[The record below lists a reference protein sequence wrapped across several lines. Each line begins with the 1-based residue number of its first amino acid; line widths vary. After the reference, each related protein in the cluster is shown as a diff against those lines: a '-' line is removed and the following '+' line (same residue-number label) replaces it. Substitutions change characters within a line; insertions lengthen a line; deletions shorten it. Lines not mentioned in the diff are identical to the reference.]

1 MDSSKKK
8 AFQGKKLQLG
18 GAPRLDRR
26 NASKNID
33 YDVVPTD
40 SPGSWCSSSS
50 PSSDLCTN
58 LRTSRSLDI
67 MPSVYS
73 NQTSFRIG
81 GSVEGEVDLLYSR
94 LGLSGPEDF
103 SIPVAAWEARK
114 ARSNS
119 DLLPRSRIIDQVQL
133 DASPLGELDLEVNEN
148 REDQTQLL
156 DLPKDEGKEKDE
168 HTTTV
173 HEKHEEVAKVAPLSP
188 RKGGGNGIRG
198 IRPPVLSPPLPI
210 LAPQVLGALAPPP
223 VMRTLTEE
231 VTIGSVWDLIS
242 SFAPKEGEVEEKK
255 KFDDSDEEREI
266 NLITEMVEQELRL
279 GETSE
284 GFTGTSSVSTVNDDD
299 ASSSTTETWVSP
311 NGRIKRR
318 IKSWNKGQQLGS
330 GSFGTVFEAISDEG
344 FFFAVKEVLV
354 DQGANA
360 QQSVTQL
367 EQEVALLSQFEHEN
381 IVQYYGTERDERKLY
396 ILLELVTQGSLAS
409 LYQKY
414 QLQDTHVSAYTRQI
428 LYGLVYLHERNIVHR
443 DIKCAN
449 ILVHANGSV
458 KLADFGLA
466 KEMTKLNILKSTK
479 GSVYWMAPEVV
490 NPKKAYGLAAD
501 IWSLGCTVLEMLTHQ
516 IPYPNVEWMQAFF
529 KIGRGES
536 PPIPDN
542 LSSEAKDFIT
552 QCVRVNPDDRPSA
565 VQLLE
570 HPFVKRPLLL
580 RSSPPAS
587 QSSPSRTDPNYFC

>member
-40 SPGSWCSSSS
+40 SPASWCSPSS
-50 PSSDLCTN
+50 PSSDLSNN
-58 LRTSRSLDI
+58 LRTSKSLDI
-67 MPSVYS
+67 MPSTYS

-81 GSVEGEVDLLYSR
+81 GSIEGEVDLLYSR

-114 ARSNS
+114 ARSIS

-133 DASPLGELDLEVNEN
+133 DASPLEELDQGVNET
-148 REDQTQLL
+148 REDRTQLL
-156 DLPKDEGKEKDE
+156 DLPKDEEKIKDE
-168 HTTTV
+168 NTTTEHDV
-173 HEKHEEVAKVAPLSP
+173 PEEVTKVTPLSP
-188 RKGGGNGIRG
+188 RKGGNSIRG

-210 LAPQVLGALAPPP
+210 LTPQVPGILAPPP
-223 VMRTLTEE
+223 VMRTLAEE

-242 SFAPKEGEVEEKK
+242 SFAPKEGEVEVK
-255 KFDDSDEEREI
+255 KFGDSDEETEI
-266 NLITEMVEQELRL
+266 NLISEIELRL

-318 IKSWNKGQQLGS
+318 IKSWVKGQQLGS
-330 GSFGTVFEAISDEG
+330 GSFGTVHEAISDEG
-344 FFFAVKEVLV
+344 FFFAVKEVLL
-354 DQGANA
+354 DQGTNA

-409 LYQKY
+409 LHQKY

-428 LYGLVYLHERNIVHR
+428 LYGLVYLHERNILHR

-466 KEMTKLNILKSTK
+466 KEMTKINILKSTK

-529 KIGRGES
+529 KIGRGEA

-542 LSSEAKDFIT
+542 LSKEAQDFIM

-570 HPFVKRPLLL
+570 HPFVKRPLPL
-580 RSSPPAS
+580 RASPPAS
-587 QSSPSRTDPNYFC
+587 RSSPSRTDPNYFC